1 VEHAKR
7 SLAVTTRT
15 AMTTI
20 VNPQAE
26 SQNIRPSTKN
36 AQFLSA
42 DRVAG
47 WRAGQVTIKE
57 PDHVSTPPPLI
68 PDVGNCPVR
77 LEEQALSDRLPDPPQ
92 PVPG

>member
-1 VEHAKR
+1 MERVRHT
-7 SLAVTTRT
+7 LAVATHR
-15 AMTTI
+15 AKASI
-20 VNPQAE
+20 VYV
-26 SQNIRPSTKN
+26 RPSTKN
-36 AQFLSA
+36 PNFLSA

-47 WRAGQVTIKE
+47 WRAGQVTVKE